1 MVTKLQALVKKYE
14 DRRKQGYDMTPI
26 DELLSDLWYLK
37 PKKKSAGCYGSPNLK
52 IANKEGDLE

>member
-14 DRRKQGYDMTPI
+14 DRRRQGYDMTPI

-37 PKKKSAGCYGSPNLK
+37 PKKKSPGCYSSLNL
-52 IANKEGDLE
+52 NNTKEVKDGC